1 MTDQT
6 ATILVVDDNRI
17 NLKLVSELLSFE
29 GYQVHKAADGE
40 EAQQR
45 VQSQPPDLILL
56 DLDLPG
62 IDGLTLTQRIK
73 SNPQTAHII
82 VVAVTA
88 FAMKGDRQRAEAA
101 GCDAY
106 ITKPI
111 DTRQLPI
118 QVAEWLRHRPPKNNL
133 NMRTE
138 DNH

>member
-1 MTDQT
+1 MTDQS

-17 NLKLVSELLSFE
+17 NLKLVSDLLSFE

-40 EAQQR
+40 EAEQQLG
-45 VQSQPPDLILL
+45 SHAPDLILL

-101 GCDAY
+101 GCDGY

-118 QVAEWLRHRPPKNNL
+118 QVAEWLRQNRPK
-133 NMRTE
+133 TS
-138 DNH
+138 